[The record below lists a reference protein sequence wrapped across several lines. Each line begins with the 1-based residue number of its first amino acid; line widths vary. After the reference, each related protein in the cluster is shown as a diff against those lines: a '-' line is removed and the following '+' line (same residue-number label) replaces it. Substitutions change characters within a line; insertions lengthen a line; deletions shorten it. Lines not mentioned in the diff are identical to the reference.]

1 MAEDNARKAQQLA
14 ARFEKKFGY
23 KAGSTGDAEWP
34 LDVIPTGSLSLDYA
48 LGIGGWPTG
57 HPIEIFGPPDIGKS
71 SVIGL
76 NALANAQKQ
85 GRLCVIIAVEPGFDP
100 AWAERHGVDTESL
113 AIARPDNGQDAF
125 NMLADAVSSGA
136 GFVLFDSIGA
146 LLRESEAEV
155 DGKPAQGGRSSL
167 ITWGVHNILQKSWK
181 NDVGIMFINQVRDK
195 MNARMP
201 GVVDSPGGHALKHV
215 STVRVQL
222 KTASG
227 GLYSEK
233 VNGEDMEVGHR
244 LKAVIVRNKLS
255 EGSRRVAEFDY
266 YKKETDE
273 HPVGIDKTAD
283 MIDVAVRTGC
293 ISTAGAYYRH
303 PAFPG
308 EKNQIQGK
316 SGVKEFL
323 IENPDAQEIIRKD
336 VLEVMVKETGP
347 ITNVKPSMDI
357 EDGS

>member
-1 MAEDNARKAQQLA
+1 MTENTKKAQQMA
-14 ARFEKKFGY
+14 ARFEKKFGN
-23 KAGSTGDAEWP
+23 KAGSTGDQEWP

-57 HPIEIFGPPDIGKS
+57 HPIEVFGPPDIGKS

-76 NALANAQKQ
+76 NAIANAQKM
-85 GRLCVIIAVEPGFDP
+85 GKFCAIIAIEPGFDP
-100 AWAERHGVDTESL
+100 AWAEKHGVNTKDL
-113 AIARPDNGQDAF
+113 LVVRPDDGQQAF
-125 NMLADAVSSGA
+125 NMLSEMVSGGAD
-136 GFVLFDSIGA
+136 FVLFDSIGA

-155 DGKPAQGGRSSL
+155 DGKPAQGGRSGL

-181 NDVGIMFINQVRDK
+181 NNVGIMFINQVRDK

-201 GVVDSPGGHALKHV
+201 GVLDSPGGHALKHV
-215 STVRVQL
+215 STIRVQL

-227 GLYSEK
+227 GFYNEK

-255 EGSRRVAEFDY
+255 EGSRRIAEFDY
-266 YKKETDE
+266 YKKETPD
-273 HPVGIDKTAD
+273 HPVGIDKTSD
-283 MIDVAVRTGC
+283 IIDVAVRTGC
-293 ISTAGAYYRH
+293 ITPAGAWLRH
-303 PAFPG
+303 PSFPG
-308 EKNQIQGK
+308 DNHQVQGK
-316 SGVKEFL
+316 ANARTFL
-323 IENPDAQEIIRKD
+323 AENPKVQEKIRKE

-347 ITNVKPSMDI
+347 ITNVKPSMDL